1 MNEQTA
7 IMAGIESKPRRL
19 SERIRRRVFTL
30 APGVFDLIS
39 AKLADGEGFPAL
51 YMTGYG
57 VTASHLGLPDAGLA
71 SFSDMLERARAIASA
86 VDAPLIA
93 DADTGYGGLLNVRHT
108 VRGYESAGVAAIQIE
123 DQEFPKKCGH
133 TPGRR
138 VIPLAD
144 MVKKIQVAAESR
156 SCDEFLIVARTDS
169 RSGLGLDE
177 AIRRGR
183 TFVEAGADVIFI
195 ESPESEEEFERI
207 GQEIDAPLLANMVES
222 GLSPVLGA
230 EALRK
235 YGFTVAIYPGTGFCA
250 AAAALRGAYRYLYAN
265 GSSTGLDVPL
275 FRIVDMHRLM
285 GFDDVWEFDRR
296 WAADDPAPAGG
307 YGGDRGRRE

>member
-1 MNEQTA
+1 MTDSSDKK
-7 IMAGIESKPRRL
+7 IRL
-19 SERIRRRVFTL
+19 CERIRRREFTL

-57 VTASHLGLPDAGLA
+57 VAASHLGLPDAGLA
-71 SFSDMLERARAIASA
+71 SFSDMLERARAIAGA
-86 VDAPLIA
+86 VNAPLIA

-108 VRGYESAGVAAIQIE
+108 LRGYESAGVAAVQFE

-144 MVKKIQVAAESR
+144 MVKKIQVAVEAR
-156 SCDEFLIVARTDS
+156 SSDEFLVIARTDS
-169 RSGLGLDE
+169 RTDLGLDE
-177 AIRRGR
+177 AIRRGKA
-183 TFVEAGADVIFI
+183 FVEAGADVIFI

-222 GLSPVLGA
+222 GFSPVLGA
-230 EALRK
+230 EALK
-235 YGFTVAIYPGTGFCA
+235 NYGFSVAIYPGTGFCTA
-250 AAAALRGAYRYLYAN
+250 AAAMQRAYRYLYGT
-265 GSSTGLDVPL
+265 GSSIGLDVPL
-275 FRIVDMHRLM
+275 YGIEDMHRLM
-285 GFDDVWEFDRR
+285 GFDDVWEFDKR
-296 WAADDPAPAGG
+296 WAADEQTPNE
-307 YGGDRGRRE
+307 R